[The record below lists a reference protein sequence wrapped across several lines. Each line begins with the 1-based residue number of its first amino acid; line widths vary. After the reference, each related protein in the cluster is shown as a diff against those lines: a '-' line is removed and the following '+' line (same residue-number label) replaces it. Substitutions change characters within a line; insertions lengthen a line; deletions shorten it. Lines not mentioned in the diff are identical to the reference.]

1 MYRVPMQN
9 LIMTLYWIFISPGF
23 PEKNTSHF
31 TIRLIHVIVSGST
44 QICEQLVSRMKHR
57 KSQISSENSDELLES
72 SLRLAATPI
81 ELA

>member
-1 MYRVPMQN
+1 MQN
-9 LIMTLYWIFISPGF
+9 LIMTLYWIFIISGF

-31 TIRLIHVIVSGST
+31 TIRLIHVIVFGST